1 MCSSD
6 LVGQGSSDL
15 AEDGIG
21 AFGLL
26 QRDDVGIV
34 SFDHGRQPLT
44 AGPDRVHVPADDS
57 HRADRTGPCK
67 TVAMEPT
74 RSAGGPGA
82 DAVYDALVSF
92 AFVRDLDAA
101 QQFYTGQLG
110 LELVTDQGACRIYRV
125 AEGGFLGLCTHRPPT
140 HPTR

>member
-1 MCSSD
+1 
-6 LVGQGSSDL
+6 
-15 AEDGIG
+15 
-21 AFGLL
+21 
-26 QRDDVGIV
+26 
-34 SFDHGRQPLT
+34 
-44 AGPDRVHVPADDS
+44 
-57 HRADRTGPCK
+57 
-67 TVAMEPT
+67 MEPT

-82 DAVYDALVSF
+82 GAVYDALVSF

-140 HPTR
+140 PPDAVILTLVRDDVEEFCEQLAARGVEFEKSPTHNSRFGITQAFLRDPDGNLVEIQRFDDTEWSRPISAG